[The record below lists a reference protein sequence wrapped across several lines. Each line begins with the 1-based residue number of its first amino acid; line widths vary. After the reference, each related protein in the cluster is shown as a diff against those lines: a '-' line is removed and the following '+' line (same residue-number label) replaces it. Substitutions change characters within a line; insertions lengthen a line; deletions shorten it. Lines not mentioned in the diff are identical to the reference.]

1 MIGNSN
7 FYGFIFL
14 LSYYIM
20 AAGIIS
26 LFDYLTDYSREWI
39 RKSYHIMYSFSLLII
54 IYIFSDWYIAVLVLL
69 GISLAAV
76 LILNL
81 SVKLFPGLKQLSI
94 SRKSSIKEVLRQM
107 IYLHS
112 TFSLL
117 ILIFQYLG
125 QQYIFHVVVGV
136 MIWGFGD
143 SAAALVGKFIGKRE
157 YNNIIFPSGKTL
169 EGSLGFI
176 GVSFFPAFIVLL
188 FLGGYHVVQAMIT
201 AAVLVVLASLV
212 EALSRKGIDT
222 ITIPLFAA
230 LFSVL
235 LEKLYLYLI

>member
-1 MIGNSN
+1 MTGSSN

-14 LSYYIM
+14 LLYYII

-26 LFDYLTDYSREWI
+26 LFDYLTDYRREWI
-39 RKSYHIMYSFSLLII
+39 RKSYHIIYSFSLLLIL
-54 IYIFSDWYIAVLVLL
+54 YIFSDWYIAVLVLV

-76 LILNL
+76 IILNL
-81 SVKLFPGLKQLSI
+81 SVKLVPGLKQLSI
-94 SRKSSIKEVLRQM
+94 SRKSSIKEVIRQM

-112 TFSLL
+112 TFVVL

-125 QQYIFHVVVGV
+125 EQYIFHAVVGV
-136 MIWGFGD
+136 MVWGFGD

-157 YNNIIFPSGKTL
+157 YDDIIFPSGKTL
-169 EGSLGFI
+169 EGSLGFM
-176 GVSFFPAFIVLL
+176 GASYFPAFLVLI
-188 FLGGYHVVQAMIT
+188 FLGGYNLIQAFIT
-201 AAVLVVLASLV
+201 AALIVAFASLV
-212 EALSRKGIDT
+212 EALSRKGLDT

-235 LEKLYLYLI
+235 AQRLYLYLI